1 MREGVS
7 SVIEMLR
14 NLKIFIADER
24 NTGTQIYQKIIVF
37 FSSGGGECFKPQL
50 LCRRIIPRRLF
61 IFKSYPGFMGC
72 QFLWEFLQEI
82 EVEVV
87 KE

>member
-1 MREGVS
+1 MT
-7 SVIEMLR
+7 
-14 NLKIFIADER
+14 DER
-24 NTGTQIYQKIIVF
+24 NTGTQINQKIIGF
-37 FSSGGGECFKPQL
+37 FSSGGECFKPQL